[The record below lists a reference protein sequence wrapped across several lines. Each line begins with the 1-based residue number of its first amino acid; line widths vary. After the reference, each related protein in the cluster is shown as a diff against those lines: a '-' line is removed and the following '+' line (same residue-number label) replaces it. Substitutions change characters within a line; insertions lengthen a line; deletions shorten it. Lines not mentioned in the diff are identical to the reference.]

1 MHKLLLFLTLLM
13 PSFVFSQSF
22 QGNIQDNTSEPL
34 IGVHVINLSNQAHS
48 HSDDDGDFS
57 LSEVALGDTILFSY
71 IGFLNK
77 KMVVNSLSD
86 AKKIILMPDFVSL
99 DEVVIAPG
107 IEPMQAI
114 SEIDLKLAPINSSQ
128 DFLQKIPGLFI
139 GQHAGGGKAEQI
151 FLRGFDLDHGT
162 NINITADGMPVN
174 MVSHAHGQGYADLH
188 FLIPELVDKIDFGKG
203 PYHANKGNFTTAG
216 YVDFQT
222 KEKLAS
228 SLIRAE
234 VGQFNSKRILSAV
247 SLLDNANQD
256 AYFAA
261 EYLTSDGPF
270 ESPQNFKRFNAQ
282 ASFTQKINKLDKIRF
297 TASHFTSEW
306 DASGQV
312 PVRAIES
319 GLISR
324 FGAID
329 DTEGGNTSRT
339 NLMLRYDKN
348 IDSKSFLKTT
358 AYYSMYDFE
367 LYSNFTFFLNDP
379 VNGDQI
385 RQKENR
391 TIMGLNTEY
400 NRSFS
405 TPTMDGLIQAG
416 LGLRND
422 ESMDNELSRTL
433 NRKETLEQTQ
443 LGDVYETN
451 LEAYVGAQLNFGQW
465 AIHPAIRFDHFYFQ
479 YTDAL
484 AQEYSRASVEQSIVS
499 PKLNFYYNPSKNL
512 QFFLQTG
519 KGFHSNDT
527 RVVVAEAEQKTL
539 PAAYGS
545 DLGFTWKPSQKWMVN
560 TALWYL
566 HLEEE
571 FVYVGDEGIV
581 EPSGQTERKGVDLS
595 VRYQPID
602 WLYWNADVTYAHA
615 RSTEEETG
623 FNFIPLAPNFTF
635 VSGLSIIHPSGISGS
650 IQVRSLHDRPANE
663 DNSIVADGY
672 TLVDLNLNYDWKK
685 IQFGIDVQN
694 VFNAEWKEAQ
704 FATESRLQD
713 EPNSVEEIHFTP
725 GAPFFAKGGIT
736 YRF

>member
-1 MHKLLLFLTLLM
+1 M